1 MSVYL
6 PRITTVVL
14 EERVSVSSE
23 PFLFLNWPLHLSSL
37 QGWQLTLWRQSL
49 ILDGTLLLLL
59 HSGSHLAV
67 CSYSAMPDSGALR
80 PFSYFSYSLDI
91 PVERGLLS
99 GTRLLFWVMV
109 ESVGN
114 PLTRIQVKQLSSKF
128 REETETFLTVPPRL
142 PPMGQWVR
150 GRWGLKQVLSGT
162 RSLPGLC
169 IFSLGSSCVEPL
181 GGHDPLGWPCLC
193 KDKPLFHLVYLS

>member
-1 MSVYL
+1 MAADVVTPVFNIGRYFVVAFAF
-6 PRITTVVL
+6 RI
-14 EERVSVSSE
+14 SFSS
-23 PFLFLNWPLHLSSL
+23 
-37 QGWQLTLWRQSL
+37 
-49 ILDGTLLLLL
+49 LLLLSNAGL
-59 HSGSHLAV
+59 
-67 CSYSAMPDSGALR
+67 CALR

-142 PPMGQWVR
+142 PPMGQ
-150 GRWGLKQVLSGT
+150 
-162 RSLPGLC
+162 
-169 IFSLGSSCVEPL
+169 
-181 GGHDPLGWPCLC
+181 
-193 KDKPLFHLVYLS
+193 